1 MKTIDLHTHSTCS
14 DGTLSP
20 KELSEYATKKG
31 LSAYALTDHDTTAGV
46 KEAKFYAE
54 KNGIEFI
61 PGIEISANYSN
72 ADISKE
78 IHIVGLFIDP
88 ENQILLNKLND
99 IKQKRAER
107 NQKIIEKLNSLNMKI
122 SYEDI
127 LDANGIE
134 KNSNKI
140 IARPHFARTLVKK
153 GYASSIKECFDKYL
167 DEGKPAYIKR
177 EVLSAEETISL
188 INIAGGIA
196 ILAHPLYYKLSRLE
210 LNEMLEKLA
219 PKLTGME
226 CYYST
231 HTQQEVNYTL
241 GLCSKYSLLP
251 SGGSDFHGEN
261 KPNLDLGT
269 GYGSL
274 KINYEILEKLKEG
287 VSNVKGL
294 R

>member
-20 KELSEYATKKG
+20 KELSEYASKKG
-31 LSAYALTDHDTTAGV
+31 LTAYALTDHDTTLGIE
-46 KEAKFYAE
+46 EAKFYAE
-54 KNGIEFI
+54 KNNIELISGIEV
-61 PGIEISANYSN
+61 SADYN
-72 ADISKE
+72 KHE
-78 IHIVGLFIDP
+78 IHIIGLFIDYSNP
-88 ENQILLNKLND
+88 ALINKLKYIKENRTERNKKIITKLND
-99 IKQKRAER
+99 
-107 NQKIIEKLNSLNMKI
+107 LNMKI
-122 SYEDI
+122 SYEEI
-127 LDANGIE
+127 LAVNHIE
-134 KNSNKI
+134 ENSNKI
-140 IARPHFARTLVKK
+140 IARPHFARVLVKK

-177 EVLSAEETISL
+177 EVLSAKETISL
-188 INIAGGIA
+188 INQAGGIA
-196 ILAHPLYYKLSRLE
+196 ILAHPFYYKMSRLE
-210 LNEMLEKLA
+210 LNKMLEELSSQKNS
-219 PKLTGME
+219 LTGME

-231 HTQQEVNYTL
+231 HTQQEVSYTL
-241 GLCSKYSLLP
+241 GLCSKYLLLP
-251 SGGSDFHGEN
+251 SGGSDFHGDN